1 MYNICK
7 HTFPANVVPA
17 FKTITSMRAEEGQP
31 IAILDLTAKDEDK
44 DDNDKLVYSL
54 ETDLPGMTLFQNGSL
69 VWNLQLDVATFAQV
83 GITLPSG
90 ITLLTAVAMLNID
103 PTLPVITVVVTD
115 PKGAE
120 AKANIPLQVCSCQVS
135 SFFHL

>member
-1 MYNICK
+1 
-7 HTFPANVVPA
+7 
-17 FKTITSMRAEEGQP
+17 MRAEEGQP
-31 IAILDLTAKDEDK
+31 IAILDLTAKDEDN

-83 GITLPSG
+83 GITLPPG
-90 ITLLTAVAMLNID
+90 ITLPLLTAVAMLNID

-135 SFFHL
+135 RFFSFVAPHKTRPLSFGKRANIKVL